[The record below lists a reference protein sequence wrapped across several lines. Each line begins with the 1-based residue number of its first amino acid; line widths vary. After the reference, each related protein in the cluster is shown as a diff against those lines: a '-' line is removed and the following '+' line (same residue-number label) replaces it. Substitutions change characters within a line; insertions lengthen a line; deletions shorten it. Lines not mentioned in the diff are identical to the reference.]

1 VAGQDLQFRS
11 LSDIA
16 EQIRR
21 KDVSPVEV
29 TRAVLDRLE
38 RLNPRLNAFMA
49 NLGEQALASAQ
60 QAEQEIASGQPR
72 GPLHGVPLALKDI
85 FAMRGVPM
93 TAGSKVLGTLAPDYD
108 ATVVARLRA
117 AGAIFVGTLQLY
129 EFATGAVLNPHY
141 GPTHNPWQLDH
152 TTGGSSTG
160 SGAAVAAGIVY
171 GSLGTDTGGSVRIP
185 AALCG
190 LVGLKPTYGR
200 VSRHGVVPL
209 SWSLDH
215 VGPLTRTVRDTALLL
230 SVISGHDP
238 KDATTSRLPVPDYVA
253 ALTGKVE
260 GLRVGVPREF
270 FFEALDADVQQAVDQ
285 AVDQLAAL
293 GARVSEVAWASVR
306 QAPALYAISLAE
318 GAAAHEAWIRT
329 RADYYG
335 ADVRERMRQGLL
347 VPAAAYLK
355 AQRLRA
361 VVVRDLERT
370 LREVDVLVTPT
381 SPIPAPKLD
390 AGPGEIGAPLGA
402 LRSTLRRLT
411 QPFNI
416 TGSPAVSVPCGFSH
430 DGLPI
435 GLQLIGHPFDEA
447 RLLNLAY
454 AYEQSVPW
462 KDRHPAL

>member
-49 NLGEQALASAQ
+49 NLGEQALASAR

-253 ALTGKVE
+253 ALTGRVE

-293 GARVSEVAWASVR
+293 GARVSEVAWASIR

-318 GAAAHEAWIRT
+318 GAAAHEEWIRT

-416 TGSPAVSVPCGFSH
+416 TGSPAVSVPCGFAH